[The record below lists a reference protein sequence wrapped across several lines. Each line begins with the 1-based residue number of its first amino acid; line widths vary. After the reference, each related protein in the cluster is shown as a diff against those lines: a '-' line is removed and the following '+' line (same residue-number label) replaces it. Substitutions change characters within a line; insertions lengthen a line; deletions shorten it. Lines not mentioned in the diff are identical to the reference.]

1 MDQVKIKRANIRFFG
16 KTYNKSEIFAG
27 FLFTLPVLVLGIVF
41 IILPIII
48 SLGYAF
54 TDANLLKL
62 DQVEIVGLSQF
73 SRMFHD
79 PLLLT
84 AFKNTLRF
92 VVIVVPL
99 QLTLSLL
106 LALILNSRIK
116 LNTFFRWAF
125 FIPVMLSLAVTS
137 MLWMNLLNE
146 ESGLINSILMSL
158 GFDEQTFL
166 SNPNRALNIIIII
179 SAWQGAGYQMLI
191 FLSGLKNIPS
201 SLYEAAEIDGAN
213 SYNRFKHV
221 TLPMIK
227 PTFSFVI
234 ITMLIGA
241 FRLFTQPLIMTKGGP
256 LDSTMTMSYYIYQQ
270 GIMFRDVGY
279 SSAVALIY
287 TVFLAAITLT
297 IRKVLDKDNTV

>member
-1 MDQVKIKRANIRFFG
+1 MNQAKIQRANIRFFG
-16 KTYNKSEIFAG
+16 KSYNKSEIFAG
-27 FLFTLPVLVLGIVF
+27 LLFTLPVLILGVIF
-41 IILPIII
+41 IILPIIV

-62 DQVEIVGLSQF
+62 DQVQIVGFSQF
-73 SRMFHD
+73 SRIFSD
-79 PLLLT
+79 PLLLI

-92 VVIVVPL
+92 VVTVVPL
-99 QLTLSLL
+99 QLTLSLV

-125 FIPVMLSLAVTS
+125 FIPVMLSLAITS

-166 SNPNRALNIIIII
+166 SNPDRALNIIIII

-213 SYNRFKHV
+213 SFNRFKHV

-287 TVFLAAITLT
+287 TIFLAAITLT